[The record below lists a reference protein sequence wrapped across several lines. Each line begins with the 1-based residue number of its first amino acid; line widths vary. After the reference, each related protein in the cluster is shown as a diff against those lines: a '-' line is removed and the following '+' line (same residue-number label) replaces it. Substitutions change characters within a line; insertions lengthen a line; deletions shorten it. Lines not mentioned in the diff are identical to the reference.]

1 MALNT
6 EKFRDYLEDEYP
18 IDVMGIFI
26 NRSGISIQYREQ
38 LGDEQIDRQLRK
50 THLHE
55 SAETFIKKTAYMD
68 ANLDRNSEMMM
79 QLGAGNVDIA
89 VQRVSHTPKN
99 NSSNEYRL
107 RQDTVRNSDNQYVF
121 ATKYYHLSCKDEA
134 DVTTQTLREYV
145 CSEEEKIYI
154 LEVQLLSA
162 TDHYSSMVRFH
173 TKESYS
179 AIMELGT
186 LG

>member
-1 MALNT
+1 MALTT
-6 EKFRDYLEDEYP
+6 EKFRDYLEGEYP
-18 IDVMGIFI
+18 IDVIGIYI
-26 NRSGISIQYREQ
+26 NRSGIRIQYREQ

-50 THLHE
+50 THLYE
-55 SAETFIKKTAYMD
+55 SAETFIKKAAYMD

-79 QLGAGNVDIA
+79 QLAAGNVDIA
-89 VQRVSHTPKN
+89 VQRVSHIPKI

-107 RQDTVRNSDNQYVF
+107 RQDTVRNSDNLYIF
-121 ATKYYHLSCKDEA
+121 ATKYYHLSCKEEA
-134 DVTTQTLREYV
+134 DVTAQTLKKYI

-179 AIMELGT
+179 AIMELDT
-186 LG
+186 LK